1 MYKLVAIDL
10 DGTLVTDDKKL
21 TKKTIETIKEASEK
35 GVKIMISS
43 GRAFYRLE
51 KFVDE
56 LGLRKE
62 DQCTICFNGGMIVDN
77 ISKEILYSKNLEEE
91 EVKELIQLGR
101 SLKLPIMIYGK
112 DTHYVEKVPEVVQ
125 ENKKNLK
132 GMHLKVV
139 NFDELNFN
147 EKQNHIYKVCF
158 IDKPETIVEKRKE
171 ISKEMM
177 QKYEITSSV
186 PEYLEIVKKGIK
198 KSEAIKFVM
207 EKYAIK
213 QDEVMAIGDG
223 ENDVEMLSFAGLGIA
238 MENAREYVKE
248 FANDVTTS
256 NNHDGVANAIEKYIL
271 RENRM
276 DKEFQILLEKAKK
289 IAKKRILNEYAS
301 CGHCGCALMTAKG
314 NIYTGISIRTKCNL
328 GKCAE
333 YAAIAEML
341 KHNESEIK
349 KLVSYSA
356 KDVIYSP
363 CGSCRELIRMVDTK
377 NLETEI
383 MVSEN
388 KVCKLKELLPEMF
401 ISKH

>member
-43 GRAFYRLE
+43 GRSFYRLE

-271 RENRM
+271 
-276 DKEFQILLEKAKK
+276 KEE
-289 IAKKRILNEYAS
+289 
-301 CGHCGCALMTAKG
+301 
-314 NIYTGISIRTKCNL
+314 
-328 GKCAE
+328 
-333 YAAIAEML
+333 
-341 KHNESEIK
+341 
-349 KLVSYSA
+349 
-356 KDVIYSP
+356 
-363 CGSCRELIRMVDTK
+363 
-377 NLETEI
+377 
-383 MVSEN
+383 
-388 KVCKLKELLPEMF
+388 
-401 ISKH
+401 